1 MNSLYFFLSIIFIT
15 PLFTFVFG
23 ITKAD
28 IQKLRLARDI
38 QRHPGARRWRVR
50 PAINISQDDLSPKQL
65 ASLRKNRY
73 RKLHV
78 NKSVTQPV
86 NALQL
91 SLPTNTLLADNAILS
106 SVHLLASDEQRKAVV
121 MAPALS
127 AATTISQLFTNYY
140 YIAAYPFIASQFGL
154 RVVTA
159 QKQWPTMTRSTLM
172 INRRSIL
179 YIIGRWVL
187 QSFNLV
193 TFIYAS
199 YLAFILGQSDLI
211 LLYAAGF
218 YLWMVWAAILYPS
231 ISLAGR
237 IAYIMLLPV
246 SFVYFA
252 HRAIVAPFQGVAA
265 LVSIISRRGNVII
278 KV

>member
-1 MNSLYFFLSIIFIT
+1 MNSLYFFLSIIFII
-15 PLFTFVFG
+15 PFFTFVFG

-28 IQKLRLARDI
+28 IQKLQLARDM
-38 QRHPGARRWRVR
+38 QRHPGARRWRAR
-50 PAINISQDDLSPKQL
+50 PVINISQDDLSPKQL

-73 RKLHV
+73 RKLHIK
-78 NKSVTQPV
+78 KSVVQPV

-106 SVHLLASDEQRKAVV
+106 SVYLLANEEQRKAVV
-121 MAPALS
+121 MTPALS
-127 AATTISQLFTNYY
+127 PAATISQLFTNYY
-140 YIAAYPFIASQFGL
+140 FIAAYPFITSQFGL
-154 RVVTA
+154 RVVA
-159 QKQWPTMTRSTLM
+159 AKKQWPTMTRPTLM

-199 YLAFILGQSDLI
+199 YLAFMLGQPDLI

-218 YLWMVWAAILYPS
+218 YLWMVWAAIL
-231 ISLAGR
+231 
-237 IAYIMLLPV
+237 
-246 SFVYFA
+246 
-252 HRAIVAPFQGVAA
+252 
-265 LVSIISRRGNVII
+265 
-278 KV
+278 